1 MDWSFWVSV
10 GALGVAGVSLV
21 RAFLAD
27 KVAKDASELSK
38 ETQRLQQE
46 QLSRGLVDI
55 ECTGA
60 RRSGDEVEYT
70 LVNNTRKTL
79 LATALPAK
87 AGANEVPDSSI
98 LMWRPGISRS
108 IHVRDSRYGFQPDSL
123 EVTYRDWDDDQS
135 EEKAQDV
142 DLPEPSEASP
152 HSSDAPSPE
161 DP

>member
-46 QLSRGLVDI
+46 QLSRGLIDI

-70 LVNNTRKTL
+70 LVNNTRRDIR
-79 LATALPAK
+79 ATVLPSMN
-87 AGANEVPDSSI
+87 GSNEVPDSSVF
-98 LMWRPGISRS
+98 MWKAGTSEDIR
-108 IHVRDSRYGFQPDSL
+108 VRDSKYGPPQPGDL
-123 EVTYRDWDDDQS
+123 EITYRGFGDDDPG
-135 EEKAQDV
+135 EKTQNV
-142 DLPEPSEASP
+142 DLPKPSG
-152 HSSDAPSPE
+152 D
-161 DP
+161 